1 MRPSR
6 RLQLTPSP
14 RSDLLHLGQVR
25 ASWERARDNQRYR
38 RRGRREPG
46 LSRWVKRTRR
56 TLITGKSTV
65 LTTAQGLKIGC
76 VGGSYDQGLYASGE
90 DTGPY
95 SPILSK
101 PSVDAFL
108 ANPLFNPST
117 EPSLASA
124 RESAISLPPAFQ
136 GVDLLLVSQPPPS
149 LSLLSTSAA
158 TLPFPLAEPAAPL
171 AEVVQKSKPR
181 YMFWAEGEGFWE
193 REPWGWIGENGKEER
208 WTRAVKLG
216 ALGDA
221 KKARV
226 GVGFLCTLT
235 LSGSTRFRCPL
246 RRRPRLYLPDRPM
259 RRQTRLR

>member
-1 MRPSR
+1 MGKYELPGSVQETISATGGEVVEN
-6 RLQLTPSP
+6 LVF
-14 RSDLLHLGQVR
+14 LG
-25 ASWERARDNQRYR
+25 
-38 RRGRREPG
+38 G
-46 LSRWVKRTRR
+46 LSAHER